1 LRAVALA
8 VVFLVLAG
16 LACGPTTGEGAPSIT
31 ITSPVSGSTV
41 TVGEEVQIVS
51 MAAADAGVAR
61 VDLSISGQMVRAD
74 SPPSGNPT
82 TFSVS
87 QAWTPAVE
95 GQVMVSVVAYDT
107 EGTPSEPAA
116 ITLQVVAGAAGGDA
130 TPSPPPGSTPT
141 PVQDVEGPG
150 GCTLNASYVAD
161 VTIPDDTVFASGTA
175 FVKTWRIRNSGTCD
189 WTAGFSLVFVSG
201 DQMGGEATVAVPP
214 TAAGSTAD
222 LSVHLTAPSSP
233 GTYRGNWRVQSD
245 EGLAFG
251 SIVYVQIVVAGAA
264 TEEPTGEPAGP
275 TNLVATGRADGS
287 MRFTWNDAVG
297 EAEYRYDF
305 EIRRGTSGDRDT
317 GILPADTISWTSDD
331 YPCGAEG
338 DFTLQALAGDGG
350 EIGEASVHFETLACG
365 PDLVV
370 SQWAIAADAS
380 SHWGSTDGWSAM
392 QATGEPDTDD
402 YAGHRRARHRRMW

>member
-1 LRAVALA
+1 VPD
-8 VVFLVLAG
+8 V
-16 LACGPTTGEGAPSIT
+16 TGE
-31 ITSPVSGSTV
+31 
-41 TVGEEVQIVS
+41 
-51 MAAADAGVAR
+51 
-61 VDLSISGQMVRAD
+61 
-74 SPPSGNPT
+74 
-82 TFSVS
+82 
-87 QAWTPAVE
+87 
-95 GQVMVSVVAYDT
+95 
-107 EGTPSEPAA
+107 
-116 ITLQVVAGAAGGDA
+116 
-130 TPSPPPGSTPT
+130 
-141 PVQDVEGPG
+141 G
-150 GCTLNASYVAD
+150 GCTLNVSYVAD
-161 VTIPDDTVFASGTA
+161 VTVPDDTEFAPGTA

-189 WTAGFSLVFVSG
+189 WTAGFNLVFVSG

-264 TEEPTGEPAGP
+264 TEEPTEEPTGEPAGP

-392 QATGEPDTDD
+392 QATGEPDTDECGD
-402 YAGHRRARHRRMW
+402 YETAWASSSSTGVDWLELFYATLVIPTQINIYETHSPGFIVEVEVIDEDDFYYTVWQGDPAPVDECPRIFSVAVTGIDFPVVGVRINLDQSDGGSWNEIDAVELVGIE